1 MVKKYLLALKECLG
15 QFGDSTT
22 VLILNKMPREQILK
36 RNKDGP
42 KTLKECID
50 QTKTEVCQQLGCGE
64 FSNVICILNDPTE
77 EEDEEIRTKV
87 LGMAMKSAEVNKQ
100 RLQTWTERLRHY
112 EGILN
117 GTASSESAVEKML
130 NELQKRRDAV
140 EKDLRSRQN
149 QAKDF
154 QTVARSF
161 MMRPIADQMSA
172 VVADSNKKIQILKEE
187 ISAIDRQINDT
198 KNDKSNRQKQVQNA
212 RETLQRMKALF

>member
-1 MVKKYLLALKECLG
+1 
-15 QFGDSTT
+15 
-22 VLILNKMPREQILK
+22 MPREQILK

-50 QTKTEVCQQLGCGE
+50 QTKTEVCQQLGCCE
-64 FSNVICILNDPTE
+64 FSNVIYILNDPTE

-172 VVADSNKKIQILKEE
+172 VVADSKKKIQILKEE

>member
-1 MVKKYLLALKECLG
+1 
-15 QFGDSTT
+15 
-22 VLILNKMPREQILK
+22 MPREQTLK

-117 GTASSESAVEKML
+117 GTVSNESAVEKML

-172 VVADSNKKIQILKEE
+172 VVADSKKKIQILKEE

>member
-117 GTASSESAVEKML
+117 GTASNESAVEKML

>member
-1 MVKKYLLALKECLG
+1 MPLKKIFDRVK
-15 QFGDSTT
+15 
-22 VLILNKMPREQILK
+22 
-36 RNKDGP
+36 
-42 KTLKECID
+42 
-50 QTKTEVCQQLGCGE
+50 
-64 FSNVICILNDPTE
+64 
-77 EEDEEIRTKV
+77 
-87 LGMAMKSAEVNKQ
+87 
-100 RLQTWTERLRHY
+100 
-112 EGILN
+112 
-117 GTASSESAVEKML
+117 
-130 NELQKRRDAV
+130 
-140 EKDLRSRQN
+140 N